1 MPARRLISIFP
12 VRFTW
17 IMSSSTST
25 STSAS
30 DAPVLQGS
38 DARPTRGVRRP
49 LDPSGGA
56 SGSRVRRIALRS
68 LSVLAFFALWWGLTR
83 AGVWDRTVLPPPG
96 AVWDRF
102 IESTQT
108 RTTTTTAGFPIV
120 DRGLQDALLW
130 EHWWA
135 TVQRILW
142 GLLWAVVVGVPLG
155 LLLSTIQWFRV
166 VFEPWIDFLRSLPPL
181 AYFSLL
187 IIWFGIG
194 DTSKIWLLFLA
205 GVAPIT
211 LSIVSGAR
219 SIPRDRL
226 LAAQALGASRY
237 QTIRHLV
244 LPSVLPDF
252 FNGFRLAVGFAWT
265 TIVAAETTAGL
276 PGLGGLAW
284 VSKKTGR
291 SDIVILCIV
300 TIGITAVLF
309 DHGIKALER
318 RLLPWRGHG

>member
-1 MPARRLISIFP
+1 MTSPAPLADLPLPLPGDDDRRRVAARRSK
-12 VRFTW
+12 
-17 IMSSSTST
+17 
-25 STSAS
+25 A
-30 DAPVLQGS
+30 LQITGDQS
-38 DARPTRGVRRP
+38 GDGRRG
-49 LDPSGGA
+49 
-56 SGSRVRRIALRS
+56 RRIALRLLS
-68 LSVLAFFALWWGLTR
+68 LLAFFALWWGLTR
-83 AGVWDRTVLPPPG
+83 AGIWDELFIPRPG
-96 AVWDRF
+96 AVWERF
-102 IESTQT
+102 LESIRTK
-108 RTTTTTAGFPIV
+108 TTTTTTSAGMEIV
-120 DRGLQDALLW
+120 IEKRGLRDALLW

-142 GLLWAVVVGVPLG
+142 GLLWAVLVGVPLG
-155 LLLSTIQWFRV
+155 LLLTTVNWFRV

-226 LAAQALGASRY
+226 LAAQALGASRL

-276 PGLGGLAW
+276 PGIGGLAW
-284 VSKKTGR
+284 VSKKTGQ
-291 SDIVILCIV
+291 SDIVILCIIV
-300 TIGITAVLF
+300 IGVTAVLF
-309 DHGIKALER
+309 DYGIKVLER
-318 RLLPWRGHG
+318 RLLPWRGRG

>member
-1 MPARRLISIFP
+1 MTTEPPPTTEPIRPPAPGLPSAVAP
-12 VRFTW
+12 QLRF
-17 IMSSSTST
+17 
-25 STSAS
+25 
-30 DAPVLQGS
+30 G
-38 DARPTRGVRRP
+38 RPTGFTEPPRPGRRG
-49 LDPSGGA
+49 
-56 SGSRVRRIALRS
+56 RVRRTLLRIVP
-68 LSVLAFFALWWGLTR
+68 VLVFLLLWWALTR
-83 AGVWDRTVLPPPG
+83 LGVWDELFVPRPG

-102 IESTQT
+102 VESLRTK
-108 RTTTTTAGFPIV
+108 TTTTSSGFVIEK
-120 DRGLQDALLW
+120 RGLQNATLW

-155 LLLSTIQWFRV
+155 LLLSTVNWFRI

-211 LSIVSGAR
+211 LSIVSGAAG
-219 SIPRDRL
+219 IPRDRQ
-226 LAAQALGASRY
+226 LAARSLGASRY
-237 QTIRHLV
+237 QSLRYLV

-284 VSKKTGR
+284 ASKKTGQT
-291 SDIVILCIV
+291 DIVILCIFV
-300 TIGITAVLF
+300 IGITAVLF
-309 DHGIKALER
+309 DFAIKALER
-318 RLLPWRGHG
+318 RLLPWRGRG

>member
-1 MPARRLISIFP
+1 MPPTEPTTDPLADLPAPIPGNADRYRAAARRSRALEVTGGPTDGTGRATRIS
-12 VRFTW
+12 
-17 IMSSSTST
+17 
-25 STSAS
+25 
-30 DAPVLQGS
+30 L
-38 DARPTRGVRRP
+38 
-49 LDPSGGA
+49 
-56 SGSRVRRIALRS
+56 RV

-83 AGVWDRTVLPPPG
+83 AGVWNELFIPRPG

-102 IESTQT
+102 VESLQT
-108 RTTTTTAGFPIV
+108 KTTTTSAGFVIEK
-120 DRGLQDALLW
+120 RGLQGSLLW

-155 LLLSTIQWFRV
+155 LLLTTVNWFRV

-219 SIPRDRL
+219 GIPRDRL
-226 LAAQALGASRY
+226 LAAQALGASRF
-237 QTIRHLV
+237 QTIRYLV

-284 VSKKTGR
+284 ASKKTGR
-291 SDIVILCIV
+291 SDIVILSIIV
-300 TIGITAVLF
+300 IGVTAVLF
-309 DHGIKALER
+309 DYAIKALER
-318 RLLPWRGHG
+318 RLLPWRGRG

>member
-1 MPARRLISIFP
+1 MTAPNPLADAPARRSP
-12 VRFTW
+12 ARR
-17 IMSSSTST
+17 SG
-25 STSAS
+25 A
-30 DAPVLQGS
+30 LQ
-38 DARPTRGVRRP
+38 V
-49 LDPSGGA
+49 SGGETDRT
-56 SGSRVRRIALRS
+56 SRARRITLRV

-83 AGVWDRTVLPPPG
+83 AGVWDPLFIPRPG

-102 IESTQT
+102 VESLQT
-108 RTTTTTAGFPIV
+108 HTTTTSAGFVIEK
-120 DRGLQDALLW
+120 RGLQGSLLW

-155 LLLSTIQWFRV
+155 LLLSTVHWFRV
-166 VFEPWIDFLRSLPPL
+166 IFEPWIDFLRSLPPL

-226 LAAQALGASRY
+226 LAAQALGASRL
-237 QTIRHLV
+237 QTIRYLV

-284 VSKKTGR
+284 VSKKTGQ
-291 SDIVILCIV
+291 SDIVILCII
-300 TIGITAVLF
+300 TIGITAVAF
-309 DHGIKALER
+309 DYGIKVLER
-318 RLLPWRGHG
+318 RLLPWRGRA